1 MDRPG
6 ASPDI
11 DAVITWVDG
20 DDPAHRHKREAFLGT
35 GSRPERG
42 AADPTRFGNCGEIE
56 YCIASLLRF
65 APWLRRIHIVSDAQ
79 TPALIEKLR
88 GSAFESRVQV
98 VDHRTI
104 FAGFEQFL
112 PTFSSL
118 SIETMLWRT
127 PGLAEH
133 FIYLNDDFQLLR
145 ELVPGDFFRDGKVV
159 LRGKWR
165 GGRLRS
171 IGRRL
176 RSMLVLPGKP
186 AMVSNHTAQQLTAA
200 MVGFHSCYF
209 QVPHCPHPMRKSL
222 LAAHFAQHPEL
233 LPANLA
239 PRFRSAEQFLLVGL
253 ADHLELRAGSAIID
267 NQLGTLRLKPSS
279 QRLSTLR
286 AQLNQADADPRLVF
300 GCVQSLD
307 VAGDPARRLLLD
319 WLDRRIGRLE
329 SIIRASGSALSLA
342 PGPG

>member
-1 MDRPG
+1 MVRPG

-11 DAVITWVDG
+11 DAVIAWVDG
-20 DDPAHRHKREAFLGT
+20 SDPAHRQKRQDCLGT
-35 GSRPERG
+35 GGQVEPG

-56 YCIASLLRF
+56 YCVASLLRF
-65 APWLRRIHIVSDAQ
+65 APWLRRIHIISDAQ

-88 GSAFESRVQV
+88 GSEFESRVQV
-98 VDHRTI
+98 VDHRSI

-118 SIETMLWRT
+118 SIETMLWRI

-145 ELVPGDFFRDGKVV
+145 AVAPGDFFRDGNVV

-165 GGRLRS
+165 GGQLRRIGLRLKS
-171 IGRRL
+171 L
-176 RSMLVLPGKP
+176 LVRTRKP
-186 AMVSNHTAQQLTAA
+186 AEVSNHTAQQLTAA
-200 MVGFHSCYF
+200 MVGFHSRYF
-209 QVPHCPHPMRKSL
+209 QVPHCPHPMRMSL
-222 LAAHFAQHPEL
+222 LAAHFAEHPDL

-239 PRFRSAEQFLLVGL
+239 SRFRAAGQFLLVGL

-267 NQLGTLRLKPSS
+267 NQLSTLRLKPSS
-279 QRLSTLR
+279 QSLSGLR
-286 AQLNQADADPRLVF
+286 AQLSRADSDPRLAF

-307 VAGDPARRLLLD
+307 VAGDPAQRLLLG
-319 WLDRRIGRLE
+319 WLDQRIGRLE
-329 SIIRASGSALSLA
+329 SMVTASGSAA
-342 PGPG
+342 CPARQ